1 MLMKHQSYLLH
12 ALTGMLA
19 MTLFS
24 GCATSQTSETG
35 PAAKTADKPA
45 QTAPASASTTPAT
58 TPAAAP
64 TEYYFL
70 VFHDN
75 GRIYPIAD
83 IKNYL
88 GFLEHDE
95 LIFTRTRI
103 GEGPDGATL
112 VFGIEKKEAD
122 DLGKP
127 SKAELFYDGKYEP
140 TGPFYGEVLRDGRFY
155 VFGTWKDF
163 KDYLEH
169 NEVTFTFTEIGAG
182 PKGETVIY
190 ALNKDTVKEG
200 RPVKLIE
207 AFNNLRKTK

>member
-1 MLMKHQSYLLH
+1 MLTKPQYYLFHTL
-12 ALTGMLA
+12 AGMLA

-24 GCATSQTSETG
+24 GCATTQTTG
-35 PAAKTADKPA
+35 AAPATKTADKPA
-45 QTAPASASTTPAT
+45 QSAPAAPATTTT

-64 TEYYFL
+64 TEYFFL
-70 VFHDN
+70 VFHEN

-83 IKNYL
+83 VKNYL
-88 GFLEHDE
+88 GFLEHGE

-122 DLGKP
+122 ELGKP
-127 SKAELFYDGKYEP
+127 AKAELFYDGKYVP
-140 TGPFYGEVLRDGRFY
+140 SGPFYGEVLMDGRFY

-163 KDYLEH
+163 KDFLQH
-169 NEVTFTFTEIGAG
+169 KEVTFTFTEVGAG

-200 RPVKLIE
+200 RPVRLIE
-207 AFNNLRKTK
+207 AFNNLRKAK

>member
-1 MLMKHQSYLLH
+1 MLRKRRSIGTP
-12 ALTGMLA
+12 ALAGVLVMG
-19 MTLFS
+19 LFS
-24 GCATSQTSETG
+24 GCATSQT
-35 PAAKTADKPA
+35 A
-45 QTAPASASTTPAT
+45 AT
-58 TPAAAP
+58 TPAAKAESKPAQMAIASNAPAVAP

-70 VFHDN
+70 VFHEN

-83 IKNYL
+83 VQNYL
-88 GFLEHDE
+88 GFLDHDE

-127 SKAELFYDGKYEP
+127 AKAELFYDGKYDP
-140 TGPFYGEVLRDGRFY
+140 TGPFYGEVLLDGRFY

-163 KDYLEH
+163 KDFLEH
-169 NEVTFTFTEIGAG
+169 KEVTYTFTEIGTG

-190 ALNKDTVKEG
+190 ALNKDTVKDG

-207 AFNNLRKTK
+207 AFNNLRKQK